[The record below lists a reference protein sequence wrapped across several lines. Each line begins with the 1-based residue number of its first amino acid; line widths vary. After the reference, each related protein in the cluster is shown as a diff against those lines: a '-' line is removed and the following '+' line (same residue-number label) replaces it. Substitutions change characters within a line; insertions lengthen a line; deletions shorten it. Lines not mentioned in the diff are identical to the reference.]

1 MCNVHNLLIRKN
13 ALKLAY
19 IRYFRYFCS
28 MIELAQHIEVLL
40 LENDC
45 VIVPGLGGFVAHYTP
60 AMRVAEEN
68 VFLPPTR
75 IIGFNPQLKMNDGLL
90 VQSYMAVYDT
100 DFSDATRIVE
110 KEVAHIFTALH
121 EEGKVDLPNIG
132 ELRYSIH
139 GIYDFVPYDHKITT
153 PYLYGLDSFE
163 MQELAELK
171 KPYMEKTIRYSVP
184 VVPEDKK
191 RRFEIKFNRSY
202 LSNAVAMIAVVALF
216 FFLSTP
222 IENTEV
228 VEGNY
233 AQLLPNELFEMIEK
247 ESLAINPIVV
257 SRKADTPKASAQKNT
272 GQKAKKK
279 VVPVAVREVKVGQAN
294 AQNAPV
300 VSQPKQQAAEVSS
313 STSVTTK
320 SEIQKTTA
328 GTVAPSLV
336 STQKYHV
343 IIASVGTEKD
353 AEAMAKQLIEKGY
366 PHAKAIVGD
375 GKMRVSIESCGT
387 ETKAYQALNRV
398 RQNETYKNAWV
409 LKK

>member
-1 MCNVHNLLIRKN
+1 
-13 ALKLAY
+13 
-19 IRYFRYFCS
+19 

-110 KEVAHIFTALH
+110 KEVAYIFTALH

-139 GIYDFVPYDHKITT
+139 GTYDFAPYDHKITT

-171 KPYMEKTIRYSVP
+171 KTYMEKTIRYSVP

-191 RRFEIKFNRSY
+191 QKFEFKFNRSY

-272 GQKAKKK
+272 GRKSKKK

-320 SEIQKTTA
+320 SEVQKTTA
-328 GTVAPSLV
+328 GTVAPSFV
-336 STQKYHV
+336 SAQKYHV

-387 ETKAYQALNRV
+387 ETEAYQALNRV

>member
-1 MCNVHNLLIRKN
+1 
-13 ALKLAY
+13 
-19 IRYFRYFCS
+19 

-247 ESLAINPIVV
+247 ESLAINPIVI
-257 SRKADTPKASAQKNT
+257 SRKADTPKSSAQKNT

-336 STQKYHV
+336 SAQKYHV

-387 ETKAYQALNRV
+387 ETEAYQALNRV

>member
-1 MCNVHNLLIRKN
+1 
-13 ALKLAY
+13 
-19 IRYFRYFCS
+19 

-60 AMRVAEEN
+60 ATRVAEEN
-68 VFLPPTR
+68 IFLPPTR

-110 KEVAHIFTALH
+110 KEVACIFATLH
-121 EEGKVDLPNIG
+121 EAGKVDLPNIG

-139 GIYDFVPYDHKITT
+139 GTYDFVPYDHKITT
-153 PYLYGLDSFE
+153 PYLYGLDSFD
-163 MQELAELK
+163 MPELAELK
-171 KPYMEKTIRYSVP
+171 KTKSTPYFVP
-184 VVPEDKK
+184 AVQGDKK
-191 RRFEIKFNRSY
+191 RKFEIKINRSY

-216 FFLSTP
+216 FLLSTP

-257 SRKADTPKASAQKNT
+257 SRKVDTSKASAQKPT
-272 GQKAKKK
+272 EKKAKKT
-279 VVPVAVREVKVGQAN
+279 VAPVAVREVKVGQAD
-294 AQNAPV
+294 AQPAPA
-300 VSQPKQQAAEVSS
+300 VSRPKQQMAEASS
-313 STSVTTK
+313 PTPATTK
-320 SEIQKTTA
+320 SEAKKTPA
-328 GTVAPSLV
+328 KAVAP
-336 STQKYHV
+336 TPAAAKRYHI

-353 AEAMAKQLIEKGY
+353 AEAMAQQLIGKGHI
-366 PHAKAIVGD
+366 HAKAILGD
-375 GKMRVSIESCGT
+375 GKQRVSIESCDT
-387 ETKAYQALNRV
+387 EAEAYQALSRV
-398 RQNETYKNAWV
+398 RQDEAYKNAWV

>member
-1 MCNVHNLLIRKN
+1 
-13 ALKLAY
+13 
-19 IRYFRYFCS
+19 

-110 KEVAHIFTALH
+110 KEVAYIFTALH

-139 GIYDFVPYDHKITT
+139 GTYDFAPYDHKITT

>member
-1 MCNVHNLLIRKN
+1 
-13 ALKLAY
+13 
-19 IRYFRYFCS
+19 

-110 KEVAHIFTALH
+110 KEVAYIFTILH

-132 ELRYSIH
+132 ELHYSIH
-139 GIYDFVPYDHKITT
+139 GTYDFAPYDYKITT

-163 MQELAELK
+163 MQELVELK
-171 KPYMEKTIRYSVP
+171 KTYMEKTIRYSVP

-191 RRFEIKFNRSY
+191 RKFEFKFNRSY

-272 GQKAKKK
+272 GRKSKKK

-320 SEIQKTTA
+320 SEVQKTTA

-336 STQKYHV
+336 SAQKYHV

-375 GKMRVSIESCGT
+375 GKMRVSIESCSTKT
-387 ETKAYQALNRV
+387 EAYQALNRV
-398 RQNETYKNAWV
+398 RQNERYKNAWV

>member
-1 MCNVHNLLIRKN
+1 
-13 ALKLAY
+13 
-19 IRYFRYFCS
+19 

-110 KEVAHIFTALH
+110 KEVAYIFTALH
-121 EEGKVDLPNIG
+121 EDGKVDLPNIG

-139 GIYDFVPYDHKITT
+139 GIYDFAPYDHKITT

-191 RRFEIKFNRSY
+191 RRVEIKFNRSY
-202 LSNAVAMIAVVALF
+202 LSNTVAMIAVVALF

-257 SRKADTPKASAQKNT
+257 SRKADTPKTSAQKNT

-313 STSVTTK
+313 SASATIK
-320 SEIQKTTA
+320 SEVQKTTA

-336 STQKYHV
+336 SAKKYHI

-387 ETKAYQALNRV
+387 ETEAYQALNRV

>member
-1 MCNVHNLLIRKN
+1 
-13 ALKLAY
+13 
-19 IRYFRYFCS
+19 

-110 KEVAHIFTALH
+110 KEVAYIFTALH
-121 EEGKVDLPNIG
+121 EDGKVDLPNIG

-139 GIYDFVPYDHKITT
+139 GIYDFAPYDHKITT

-191 RRFEIKFNRSY
+191 RRVEIKFNRSY

-257 SRKADTPKASAQKNT
+257 SRKADTPKTSAQKNT

-313 STSVTTK
+313 SASATIK
-320 SEIQKTTA
+320 SEVQKTTA

-336 STQKYHV
+336 SAKKYHI

-387 ETKAYQALNRV
+387 ETEAYQALARV
-398 RQNETYKNAWV
+398 RENETYKNAWV

>member
-1 MCNVHNLLIRKN
+1 
-13 ALKLAY
+13 
-19 IRYFRYFCS
+19 

-110 KEVAHIFTALH
+110 KEVAYIFTTLH

-139 GIYDFVPYDHKITT
+139 GTYDFAPYDHKITT

-191 RRFEIKFNRSY
+191 RKFEFKFNRSY

-257 SRKADTPKASAQKNT
+257 SRKADPPKAPAQKNT
-272 GQKAKKK
+272 GQKAKEK

-320 SEIQKTTA
+320 SEVQKTTA

-336 STQKYHV
+336 SAKKYHV

-387 ETKAYQALNRV
+387 ETEAYQTLNRI
-398 RQNETYKNAWV
+398 RQNETYQNAWV

>member
-1 MCNVHNLLIRKN
+1 
-13 ALKLAY
+13 
-19 IRYFRYFCS
+19 

-171 KPYMEKTIRYSVP
+171 NPYMEKTIRYSVP

-336 STQKYHV
+336 SAQKYHV

-387 ETKAYQALNRV
+387 ETEAYQALNRV

>member
-1 MCNVHNLLIRKN
+1 
-13 ALKLAY
+13 
-19 IRYFRYFCS
+19 

-110 KEVAHIFTALH
+110 KEVAYIFTALH
-121 EEGKVDLPNIG
+121 EDGKVDLPNIG

-139 GIYDFVPYDHKITT
+139 GIYDFAPYDHKITT

-184 VVPEDKK
+184 VVLEDKK
-191 RRFEIKFNRSY
+191 RRVEIKFNRSY

-257 SRKADTPKASAQKNT
+257 SRKADTPKTSAQKNT

-313 STSVTTK
+313 SASATIK
-320 SEIQKTTA
+320 SEVQKTTA

-336 STQKYHV
+336 SAQKYHV

-387 ETKAYQALNRV
+387 ETEAYQALNRV

>member
-1 MCNVHNLLIRKN
+1 
-13 ALKLAY
+13 
-19 IRYFRYFCS
+19 

-171 KPYMEKTIRYSVP
+171 KPYMEKTIRYSVL

-336 STQKYHV
+336 SAQKYHV

-387 ETKAYQALNRV
+387 ETEAYQALNRV

>member
-1 MCNVHNLLIRKN
+1 
-13 ALKLAY
+13 
-19 IRYFRYFCS
+19 

-300 VSQPKQQAAEVSS
+300 VSQPKQQTAEVSS

-336 STQKYHV
+336 SAQKYHV

-387 ETKAYQALNRV
+387 ETEAYQALNRV

>member
-1 MCNVHNLLIRKN
+1 
-13 ALKLAY
+13 
-19 IRYFRYFCS
+19 

-139 GIYDFVPYDHKITT
+139 GIY
-153 PYLYGLDSFE
+153 
-163 MQELAELK
+163 ELK

-336 STQKYHV
+336 SAQKYHV

-387 ETKAYQALNRV
+387 ETEAYQALNRV

>member
-1 MCNVHNLLIRKN
+1 
-13 ALKLAY
+13 
-19 IRYFRYFCS
+19 

-272 GQKAKKK
+272 EQKAKKK

-336 STQKYHV
+336 SAQKYHV

-387 ETKAYQALNRV
+387 ETEAYQALNRV

>member
-1 MCNVHNLLIRKN
+1 
-13 ALKLAY
+13 
-19 IRYFRYFCS
+19 

-110 KEVAHIFTALH
+110 KEVAHLFTALH

-139 GIYDFVPYDHKITT
+139 GIYHFVPYDHKITT

-336 STQKYHV
+336 SAQKYHV

-387 ETKAYQALNRV
+387 ETEAYQALNRV

>member
-1 MCNVHNLLIRKN
+1 
-13 ALKLAY
+13 
-19 IRYFRYFCS
+19 

-336 STQKYHV
+336 SAQKYHV

-387 ETKAYQALNRV
+387 ETEADQALNRV

>member
-1 MCNVHNLLIRKN
+1 
-13 ALKLAY
+13 
-19 IRYFRYFCS
+19 

-171 KPYMEKTIRYSVP
+171 KPYMGKTIRYSVP

-328 GTVAPSLV
+328 RTVAPSLV
-336 STQKYHV
+336 SAQKYHV

-387 ETKAYQALNRV
+387 ETEAYQALNRV

>member
-1 MCNVHNLLIRKN
+1 MQCSYFVDKKI

>member
-1 MCNVHNLLIRKN
+1 
-13 ALKLAY
+13 
-19 IRYFRYFCS
+19 

-40 LENDC
+40 LEDDC

-171 KPYMEKTIRYSVP
+171 KPYMEKAIRYSVP

-257 SRKADTPKASAQKNT
+257 SRKADTSKASAQKNT

-336 STQKYHV
+336 SAQKYHV

-387 ETKAYQALNRV
+387 ETEAYQALNRV

>member
-1 MCNVHNLLIRKN
+1 
-13 ALKLAY
+13 
-19 IRYFRYFCS
+19 

-68 VFLPPTR
+68 IFLPPTR

-110 KEVAHIFTALH
+110 KEVAYIFTALH

-139 GIYDFVPYDHKITT
+139 GTYDFAPYDHKITT

-171 KPYMEKTIRYSVP
+171 RPYTGKVIPYPAPAVA
-184 VVPEDKK
+184 EDKK
-191 RRFEIKFNRSY
+191 RKFEIKFNRSY
-202 LSNAVAMIAVVALF
+202 LSDAVAMIAAVALF

-257 SRKADTPKASAQKNT
+257 SRKADNPKASAQKGT
-272 GQKAKKK
+272 GRKTKKT

-294 AQNAPV
+294 AQAAPV
-300 VSQPKQQAAEVSS
+300 VSQPKQQTAEVSS
-313 STSVTTK
+313 SASATTK
-320 SEIQKTTA
+320 SEVQKTTA
-328 GTVAPSLV
+328 GATAPSFV
-336 STQKYHV
+336 AAKKYHV

-366 PHAKAIVGD
+366 THAKAIVGD
-375 GKMRVSIESCGT
+375 GRMRVSIESCGT
-387 ETKAYQALNRV
+387 ETEAYRALSRI

>member
-1 MCNVHNLLIRKN
+1 
-13 ALKLAY
+13 
-19 IRYFRYFCS
+19 

-336 STQKYHV
+336 SAQKYHV

-387 ETKAYQALNRV
+387 ETEANQALNRV

>member
-1 MCNVHNLLIRKN
+1 
-13 ALKLAY
+13 
-19 IRYFRYFCS
+19 

-313 STSVTTK
+313 SISVTTK

-336 STQKYHV
+336 SAQKYHV

-387 ETKAYQALNRV
+387 ETEAYQALNRV